1 MDDVQWSDD
10 AELGQ
15 HMPNRALLMQL
26 RDQPGRWAVFS
37 THRSRGAAR
46 QRIYSLRQSA
56 TYRGIPVEWRTKKQY
71 PGKNNSPVH
80 VLVRWREGPPD
91 EPVDHDLASLQSA

>member
-10 AELGQ
+10 SELGQ
-15 HMPNRALLMQL
+15 HIPNRALLMQL

-56 TYRGIPVEWRTKKQY
+56 TYRGIPVEWRTKKQH
-71 PGKNNSPVH
+71 PGRANSPVH
-80 VLVRWREGPPD
+80 VLVRWCEAPD
-91 EPVDHDLASLQSA
+91 PADHEHTNAELQSA